1 MADVVPG
8 KDTSMSYR
16 VPARARTAA
25 AIISVLVLVLG
36 GLPAPLGPPNAA
48 AAAAS
53 QLKRYPYL
61 TDLVAQNVTVNWATD
76 RSKSTGSVKYGLA
89 PNCTTSTVAAV
100 RTSITVGSVNE
111 YQWKANLSGLSA
123 DTPYCYRVY
132 LGATNLLAT
141 DAAPTFRRQVAAG
154 AATPFSFA
162 VFGDWGA
169 VDAGGNNSHQA
180 NLMQQIAGSG
190 VRFAVTTGDTGYP
203 GGTQTTYGDL
213 QQKGA
218 GTSAIFGPAFWAL
231 PGRSIPLFNAS
242 GNHGFNSIGLTNW
255 PQDRARSTS
264 GGRYQMDTYCCTNS
278 TTSASYPSAWYAFD
292 AGPARFYVLTAA
304 WSDTNVGT
312 ATDYKND
319 YDNHWTRSSAE
330 YQWLKHD
337 LETHPTALK
346 FAFWHFPMY
355 SDNSTES
362 SDTYLQ
368 SAASLKGLLAA
379 NGVDIGFSG
388 HAHIY
393 QRNLKPS
400 GGVVTYLTG
409 GGGANVEPIGA
420 KGCTAIDAYGI
431 GWSYTSG
438 KGSRC
443 GAATAPTSISKVF
456 HFLKVSVNGTTVT
469 VAPTDETGRTFDVQT
484 YSFN

>member
-1 MADVVPG
+1 MVDVVPG
-8 KDTSMSYR
+8 EDTNMLYR
-16 VPARARTAA
+16 PPTGTRTVA
-25 AIISVLVLVLG
+25 AIVSMLVLVLG
-36 GLPAPLGPPNAA
+36 GLLAPLGAPSAA
-48 AAAAS
+48 AATAS
-53 QLKRYPYL
+53 QLRRYPYL
-61 TDLVAQNVTVNWATD
+61 TDLVTQNVTVNWATD
-76 RSKSTGSVKYGLA
+76 RSQSTGSVKYGVA
-89 PNCTTSTVAAV
+89 PNCTTNTVAA
-100 RTSITVGSVNE
+100 TQKAITVGTVNE
-111 YQWKANLSGLSA
+111 YQWKANLSALST
-123 DTPYCYRVY
+123 DTTYCYRVY

-154 AATPFSFA
+154 AATPYSFA

-169 VDAGGNNSHQA
+169 VDGGGNNAHQA
-180 NLMQQIAGSG
+180 NLMLQVARSG
-190 VRFAVTTGDTGYP
+190 VRFAVTTGDTAYI
-203 GGTQTTYGDL
+203 GGTQTNYGDL
-213 QQKGA
+213 YQKGA

-242 GNHGFNSIGLTNW
+242 GNHGFNSVGLTNW

-264 GGRYQMDTYCCTNS
+264 GGRYQMDTYCCKNS
-278 TTSASYPSAWYAFD
+278 TSSASYPSAWYAFD

-304 WSDTNVGT
+304 WTSLNLGT
-312 ATDYKND
+312 ADLYKND
-319 YDNHWTRSSAE
+319 YDNHWSPASAE
-330 YQWLKHD
+330 YQWLKAD
-337 LETHPTALK
+337 LETHPSALK

-379 NGVDIGFSG
+379 NGADIGFSG

-393 QRNLKPS
+393 QRNLKPA
-400 GGVVTYLTG
+400 GGIVTYLTG
-409 GGGANVEPIGA
+409 GGGAKVEPIGA
-420 KGCTAIDAYGI
+420 KGCSAIDAYGI

-443 GAATAPTSISKVF
+443 GAAAAPTSISQVF

-469 VAPTDETGRTFDVQT
+469 VTPTDEMGRTFDVKT